1 MAMTPEQV
9 QQMLAQQEPAED
21 AGFLLPA
28 EALEPEV
35 DDYEYEVDGGEE
47 SWQILLRYIQMDNIA
62 EELDDDVLGNLGAK
76 VRREYDI
83 DKASRAEWED
93 RMDKAMDLAMQ
104 VAGEKSYPWP
114 GAANVKYPLLT
125 VAATEFAARAYPA
138 LVSGADVVKAKVN
151 GEDEDGSKQDRAQ
164 RVSAHMSWQ
173 LTDEMEDWEEDTDR
187 LLHVLPIMGVAFKK
201 TYYAPML
208 GRNVSE
214 LVHAKHF
221 VVNYHAKDM
230 RLRTTEE
237 LELYPFE
244 ITERMRSG
252 MYLEQELGI
261 AADSDGDDD
270 AAHMLLEQHRLED
283 LDGDGYPEP
292 YIVTVHKETGKVLR
306 VVARYDE
313 NSVTIDGEG
322 RVITIKAVEYYTKYP
337 FMRAPDGSFYEMGL
351 GVLLGPLSETI
362 NTTINQLMDAG
373 TLANVGGGFIGKGL
387 RMKSGPVRFKPGEYM
402 PVNNTGGSIRENIVP
417 MQSPGPS
424 PVLFQ
429 LLGMLIDAGRDI
441 ANTKDIMD
449 AAQQGSNM
457 PATTTMALI
466 EQGMVQYSAI
476 FKRLHRAMKKELD
489 KLYRLNALY
498 LPPQVYFTFHD
509 QQAAVA
515 QQDYAQGDLDIQ
527 PVTDPTVANQS
538 QKLARAQFLMG
549 FMNDPMVNPMEVRKR
564 IFEAANIDDLQS
576 LLVEPQPQGPPPE
589 LIIKQQEMLNK
600 RFELMIKAKEAE
612 DAGLKDWADAMYAL
626 ARAESEETGAN
637 LAVYNAELQAYLA
650 QRQSQEVSDGMGRGP
665 AGAQGMAQPSGYAEF

>member
-637 LAVYNAELQAYLA
+637 LAVLSLIHI
-650 QRQSQEVSDGMGRGP
+650 
-665 AGAQGMAQPSGYAEF
+665 